1 MPRLCVT
8 VMRCFTSFLACALQ
22 RSFLQLA
29 DHIDSPTERAKAR
42 EAEFKRL
49 EREDKRRNQEE
60 GGEGDGE
67 GGERE
72 GEDEDEDGCVPKTA
86 TKACLRLRHV

>member
-1 MPRLCVT
+1 
-8 VMRCFTSFLACALQ
+8 MRFFISFLARALQ
-22 RSFLQLA
+22 RSFLELA
-29 DHIDSPTERAKAR
+29 DHIDSPKEREKAR
-42 EAEFKRL
+42 EAELKRL

-72 GEDEDEDGCVPKTA
+72 DEDEDGCVPKS
-86 TKACLRLRHV
+86 RHESPPA